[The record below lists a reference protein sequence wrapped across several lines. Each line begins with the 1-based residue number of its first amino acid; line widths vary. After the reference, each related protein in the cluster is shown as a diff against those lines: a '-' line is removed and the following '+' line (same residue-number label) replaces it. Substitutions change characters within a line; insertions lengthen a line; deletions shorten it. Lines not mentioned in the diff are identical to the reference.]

1 MIDYLT
7 EGNIVH
13 SVNYPDVDMGRM
25 DNVGRIT
32 ICHHNVPN
40 MIAQVTTILANDN
53 INISD
58 MTNKNRGNFAYTM
71 IDVDSPIG
79 AKVKEDLYKIK
90 GVTRVRILK

>member
-1 MIDYLT
+1 
-7 EGNIVH
+7 
-13 SVNYPDVDMGRM
+13 
-25 DNVGRIT
+25 
-32 ICHHNVPN
+32 